1 MCPKRSYIQM
11 SNRKMLNFTY
21 LYIPSFQSY
30 VLITDQPHVLV
41 PMHLMVVEELASL
54 WKDTDLLVV
63 VDTEGVHPITKS
75 LVVFYLSFDSKQIF
89 Q

>member
-1 MCPKRSYIQM
+1 
-11 SNRKMLNFTY
+11 MLNFTY
-21 LYIPSFQSY
+21 LSISNSLSY

-63 VDTEGVHPITKS
+63 VDTEGVHLTMKS
-75 LVVFYLSFDSKQIF
+75 LVVFYLSFDFNKLLSVL
-89 Q
+89 